1 MKKIKGWIE
10 KKQVD
15 KKFKKA
21 GTGHS
26 LGTSAD
32 ADQARQQRRTDAT
45 NANARAM
52 TEPRRDRPANN
63 PAAAAA
69 LARLEK
75 TAAPKT
81 MTAKVFSKGAASI
94 QDDDEIASLKMQAK
108 MMQKARA
115 KRETDAARATTADA
129 AGADEAAIGSTTAP
143 ASTNPASSF
152 LGSSA
157 GSAKRTAVGAIG
169 YRCPVCDRRLP
180 DEAGARRC
188 TVGCL
193 TDAVPQN
200 PIGNAATLIKSSGLE
215 PAIIEKCVSTI
226 AKYVSNV
233 VEHPGEL
240 KYRRIRLGNSAF
252 QHRVAVLPGAL
263 LFLRGLGFTEQ
274 EEDGE
279 PFLVLGEDAASI
291 LQATSDESL
300 AILVGAVGRAPK
312 LDRDVKLVS
321 RDRPAYRTEDLHPS
335 FFLATKADVQLA
347 SAQLA
352 SAREDELTLR
362 TKQMRD
368 QKKDAAIKSYRYAVL
383 RIRFDGSTI
392 LQATFHAD
400 ETIADVAGMLAEN
413 LANPAAAFTLQ
424 HPNGTSL
431 GDYTASLRSTG
442 LAPSAIV
449 NIRPAAGEFLTLRS
463 GIARD
468 TES

>member
-1 MKKIKGWIE
+1 MKKVKGWFD

-15 KKFKKA
+15 RKFKKA

-32 ADQARQQRRTDAT
+32 ADQVRQQRAADAT
-45 NANARAM
+45 DANARMMA
-52 TEPRRDRPANN
+52 EPRRDRPANN

-81 MTAKVFSKGAASI
+81 VTAKVFSKGAASI

-108 MMQKARA
+108 AMQKARV
-115 KRETDAARATTADA
+115 KREVHAARAAAAEA
-129 AGADEAAIGSTTAP
+129 AGADEAVTASTAAP
-143 ASTNPASSF
+143 ASNTPASSF
-152 LGSSA
+152 LSSGA
-157 GSAKRTAVGAIG
+157 GPAKRTAAGAIG
-169 YRCPVCDRRLP
+169 YRCAVCDCRQP

-188 TVGCL
+188 TVDCL
-193 TDAVPQN
+193 TDTVPQN

-215 PAIIEKCVSTI
+215 PAVIETCVSTI

-240 KYRRIRLGNSAF
+240 KYRQIRLGNGAF
-252 QHRVAVLPGAL
+252 QKRVAAVPGAL
-263 LFLRGLGFTEQ
+263 LFLGGLGFTEQ
-274 EEDGE
+274 EQDDE

-321 RDRPAYRTEDLHPS
+321 RDRPAYRVEDLHPS

-368 QKKDAAIKSYRYAVL
+368 QKKNAAIKSYRYAVL
-383 RIRFDGSTI
+383 RVRFDGSTM
-392 LQATFHAD
+392 LQATFGAD

-413 LANPAAAFTLQ
+413 IANPAAAFTLQ

-431 GDYTASLRSTG
+431 EDYTASLRSTG

-449 NIRPAAGEFLTLRS
+449 NIRPAAGEVLALRS